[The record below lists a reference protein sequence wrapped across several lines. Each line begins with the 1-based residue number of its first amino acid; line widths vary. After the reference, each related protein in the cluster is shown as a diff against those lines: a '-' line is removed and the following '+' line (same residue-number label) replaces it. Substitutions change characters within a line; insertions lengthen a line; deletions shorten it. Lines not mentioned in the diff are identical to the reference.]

1 MSAATARHAAGEP
14 NVLASYES
22 DEGVRRL
29 VGQRVN
35 GRVAVSDIPAGARGQ
50 VYLVERHLS
59 SLAELDGLVADYL
72 ALASEL
78 GRAPMQR
85 DWIFE

>member
-1 MSAATARHAAGEP
+1 MSATASQATGEP

-22 DEGVRRL
+22 QEGTRRL

-35 GRVAVSDIPAGARGQ
+35 GRVAVSDNPAGDHGQ
-50 VYLVERHLS
+50 VYLVERLVRS
-59 SLAELDGLVADYL
+59 MGELDGLVGDYL
-72 ALASEL
+72 ALAAEL
-78 GRAPMQR
+78 GRPPMQR